1 MYDYIPRETDSQ
13 GQLFRDE
20 LKRILGPI
28 ILECRHI
35 FLRVR

>member
-20 LKRILGPI
+20 LKRILGPDYYF
-28 ILECRHI
+28 RM
-35 FLRVR
+35 